1 MMTEHNSCEK
11 PECAWVKILSYLIPF
26 DDED

>member
-1 MMTEHNSCEK
+1 MMTDHNLCDK

-26 DDED
+26 SDED